1 MKPELKLRMRSSENP
16 EIISTPTR
24 SKKLH
29 LSQKGNIFKP
39 PILCPESTAA
49 PECTCCS
56 GWPFVRTLL
65 SNRKVAHT
73 ASPTKYP
80 SQRKC

>member
-1 MKPELKLRMRSSENP
+1 MQSSENP

-24 SKKLH
+24 SEKLH
-29 LSQKGNIFKP
+29 LSQKGNIFQP
-39 PILCPESTAA
+39 PLPCPESTAA
-49 PECTCCS
+49 PERTCCS
-56 GWPFVRTLL
+56 GWPFGRTLL

-73 ASPTKYP
+73 ASPTKYS